1 MKCRLISKR
10 GNTLLVQKG
19 EMFYFLDMMTETY
32 QKNRD
37 PNVFYK
43 LNYFEEIT
51 PEDESYLEQV
61 EELLK
66 EESGEAEGGV

>member
-51 PEDESYLEQV
+51 PEDESYLELV

-66 EESGEAEGGV
+66 EETGEAEGGV